1 MGYTGS
7 HMKNDGHSG
16 AARRSW
22 QGGIRPI
29 AQPRAASGRRSPA
42 MNHQARVT
50 KLLLLL
56 SDQLQH
62 SIEEAQRLVDPC
74 TVTEWQGSAFQLK
87 QEGLIFFDHRDRMR
101 ITPAGL
107 AEIEARLD

>member
-1 MGYTGS
+1 
-7 HMKNDGHSG
+7 
-16 AARRSW
+16 
-22 QGGIRPI
+22 
-29 AQPRAASGRRSPA
+29 
-42 MNHQARVT
+42 MNHQARVS

-62 SIEEAQRLVDPC
+62 SIEEAQRFIDPC
-74 TVTEWQGSAFQLK
+74 TVTEWQGSAFRLK
-87 QEGLIFFDHRDRMR
+87 QEGLIFFEHPHRMR

>member
-1 MGYTGS
+1 VGYTGP
-7 HMKNDGHSG
+7 HMKNDGQLG
-16 AARRSW
+16 AARRDR
-22 QGGIRPI
+22 QGGIRSI
-29 AQPRAASGRRSPA
+29 AQPPATSGRRSLA

-62 SIEEAQRLVDPC
+62 SIEEAQRSVDPC
-74 TVTEWQGSAFQLK
+74 TVTEWRGSAFQLK

>member
-1 MGYTGS
+1 M
-7 HMKNDGHSG
+7 
-16 AARRSW
+16 
-22 QGGIRPI
+22 
-29 AQPRAASGRRSPA
+29 SGRRPPA
-42 MNHQARVT
+42 TIHQVRLT

-56 SDQLQH
+56 SDQVPH
-62 SIEEAQRLVDPC
+62 SIEEARRFVDPC

>member
-1 MGYTGS
+1 
-7 HMKNDGHSG
+7 
-16 AARRSW
+16 
-22 QGGIRPI
+22 
-29 AQPRAASGRRSPA
+29 

-62 SIEEAQRLVDPC
+62 SIEEAQRSVDPC
-74 TVTEWQGSAFQLK
+74 TVTEWRGSAFQLK